1 VNLNQDKKTEAL
13 GVAIRDFIVNPTIC
27 SKARFSSNKSAA
39 LNQIIKL
46 AFVRFFREHNPNPE
60 KVGLPRWVA
69 MNSGISKSGIS
80 KAMFDER
87 QSESTL
93 SKCPHSM
100 ALVECLVSYIHQSN
114 YVRVGLDGSKSFCL
128 DFKELHQWIVSEIV
142 GACRFSCVTWSMKTI
157 ERLLGFDR
165 STQLKMFK
173 RLGYTGCNEFLSN
186 HEFKLAFTEA
196 FRAQKTRGI
205 LKSMREEAMREQSN

>member
-1 VNLNQDKKTEAL
+1 VNLNQDKKIQAL

-27 SKARFSSNKSAA
+27 SKARFSGNKSSA

-46 AFVRFFREHNPNPE
+46 AFVKFFADHKPNPE
-60 KVGLPRWVA
+60 RVGLPRWVA
-69 MNSGISKSGIS
+69 VNSGISKSGVS

-87 QSESTL
+87 QPESTL

-100 ALVECLVSYIHQSN
+100 ALVECFVSYIHQSDH
-114 YVRVGLDGSKSFCL
+114 VRVEPDGSKSSSL
-128 DFKELHQWIVSEIV
+128 DFKEFHRWVVSEIV
-142 GACRFSCVTWSMKTI
+142 GACRFSCVTWSMRTI

-173 RLGYTGCNEFLSN
+173 QLGYTGCNEFLSN

-196 FRAQKTRGI
+196 FRSQKTRDI
-205 LKSMREEAMREQSN
+205 LKSMREEAMREQIK